1 MHRFKCLIFHD
12 YNCSFTNVNDVFELL
27 HRYLNVVICN
37 DFYGSSLLLLIV
49 TNEPNI
55 SYFFFLVKNNP
66 FCITYVLMLWHIV
79 YYFFFLCKLYALVV
93 NIIIANRIKRI
104 GIGNN

>member
-27 HRYLNVVICN
+27 HSYLNVVICS
-37 DFYGSSLLLLIV
+37 DVYGASLLLLIV

-55 SYFFFLVKNNP
+55 SYFFFLI
-66 FCITYVLMLWHIV
+66 ITYFDYLCLNVV
-79 YYFFFLCKLYALVV
+79 AYCVYFFSYV
-93 NIIIANRIKRI
+93 NYMHL
-104 GIGNN
+104 